1 MEDWDSL
8 RYFLAVARAGSSAGA
23 AEKLRVDQSTV
34 SRNIAAF
41 ERAVRAKLFERSVS
55 GYELT
60 DLGRKLVPAAE
71 RAELEISGII
81 GLVGQNARRSAGII
95 KVATNETIA
104 DLFLMPSLAEF
115 AELYPEIRID
125 VSVSSQCSDLSK
137 GEADVAIRAAK
148 ALKDDDV
155 VASRL
160 SDFPWAIYG
169 SQDYFS
175 KHGFS
180 NSAAELPKHK
190 IISVEG
196 GLGAVTAFQ
205 WLEEQAGYEAVVS
218 RTNSLPNVVAAVR
231 AGLGVSA
238 LPMVTGQA
246 EPGLVHCLGPSEELN
261 SSLWLLIRSQIKDD
275 PTIRAFSSFVLSKVP
290 LLRRL
295 MTGSYH
301 PY

>member
-1 MEDWDSL
+1 MVDWDSL
-8 RYFLAVARAGSSAGA
+8 RYFLAVAQAGSSAGA
-23 AEKLRVDQSTV
+23 AAKLRVDQSTV

-41 ERAVRAKLFERSVS
+41 ETALRAKLFVRSVS

-71 RAELEISGII
+71 RAELEVNGII
-81 GLVGQNARRSAGII
+81 DLVGQNARRSAGII
-95 KVATNETIA
+95 KVATIETIA

-125 VSVSSQCSDLSK
+125 VSVSSQCLDLSK

-180 NSAAELPKHK
+180 NSVAELPKHK

-196 GLGAVTAFQ
+196 GLGAVPAFQ

-295 MTGSYH
+295 MTSSCH

>member
-1 MEDWDSL
+1 MVDWDSL

-41 ERAVRAKLFERSVS
+41 ETAVRAKLFVRSVS

-60 DLGRKLVPAAE
+60 ELGRNLVPAAE
-71 RAELEISGII
+71 RAELEVNGII

-95 KVATNETIA
+95 KVATIETIA

-125 VSVSSQCSDLSK
+125 VSVSSQCLDLSK

-180 NSAAELPKHK
+180 NSVAELPKHK

-196 GLGAVTAFQ
+196 GLGAVPAFQ
-205 WLEEQAGYEAVVS
+205 WLEEHAGYEAVVS

-295 MTGSYH
+295 MTSSCH